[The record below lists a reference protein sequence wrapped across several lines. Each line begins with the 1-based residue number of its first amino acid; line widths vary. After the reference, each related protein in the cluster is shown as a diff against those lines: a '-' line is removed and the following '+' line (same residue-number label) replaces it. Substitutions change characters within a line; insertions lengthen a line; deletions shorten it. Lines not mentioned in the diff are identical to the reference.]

1 MHAQRTRRRTD
12 HAALVL
18 WGLLIR
24 LPDFLDLGLRSA
36 ACPPHVS
43 RQTRRQ
49 GRRCGALMTA
59 VDATLVASG

>member
-24 LPDFLDLGLRSA
+24 LPDFLYLGLRSA
-36 ACPPHVS
+36 AGPPHVS
-43 RQTRRQ
+43 RQRA
-49 GRRCGALMTA
+49 GKA
-59 VDATLVASG
+59 VAVER